1 MELSVFTV
9 LVGVGYWIQGFRCF
23 PWLAVNFYLMN
34 TLRVDSTT
42 LQILQT
48 SATLPMVAKPIYGI
62 ISDAVYIAGAHR
74 LPYIIIGGLLQAI
87 SWGAIVFIPA
97 AGSSI
102 YIMTAFLLVSNLGA
116 SIVEVASDALVAETG
131 KKAKTSSSGELQS
144 FAWIAIAAGGVMGN
158 LLGGIAISRVDAK
171 IMFVIFG
178 FLLSIQVMICLT
190 VDEKSFGLPSSQ
202 EVPGLGV
209 NSRKEKGEAPSVTER
224 LGESPMPNK
233 SFCSESKRDELGT
246 QAIKSKRAAVRAF
259 MKNVQ
264 KQVFNLSGALKNP
277 QIAYSLAWFAISYA
291 MIPILTGTMFFFQT
305 QHLKLDPTILGLA
318 KVVGQIGLLLGSI
331 IYNRFLKDISL
342 RKLLVSMQILLSFCM
357 LSDIFLV
364 NQLNIRLGI
373 PNSVYILGASALVE
387 VVSLFKILPFTV
399 SLAQLCPPG
408 CEGSLMAFVMS
419 VQSLSSIVS
428 GYLGVALVSFLGV
441 SSENYSRLPLAIFIQ
456 SMATLVPLIWISFL
470 PDRESTKH
478 QKDESKLS

>member
-9 LVGVGYWIQGFRCF
+9 LIGVGYWIQGFRCF

-34 TLRVDSTT
+34 TLRVDSST
-42 LQILQT
+42 LQLLMT
-48 SATLPMVAKPIYGI
+48 SANLPMVAKPIYGI

-97 AGSSI
+97 AGSSV
-102 YIMTAFLLVSNLGA
+102 YIMTSFLLVSNLGA
-116 SIVEVASDALVAETG
+116 SIVEIATDALVAETG
-131 KKAKTSSSGELQS
+131 KKAKASSSGELQS
-144 FAWIAIAAGGVMGN
+144 FAWIAMAAGGIMGN
-158 LLGGIAISRVDAK
+158 LFGGIAISQVDAK
-171 IMFVIFG
+171 TMFIIFG
-178 FLLSIQVMICLT
+178 FLLSIQVMACLT

-202 EVPGLGV
+202 KVPGLEN
-209 NSRKEKGEAPSVTER
+209 NSTKEKVDAPSVTER
-224 LGESPMPNK
+224 LGELPMPNK
-233 SFCSESKRDELGT
+233 SFSSESKCDEFGT
-246 QAIKSKRAAVRAF
+246 QAIKSKRAAECAV
-259 MKNVQ
+259 MKSVQ
-264 KQVFNLSGALKNP
+264 NQVSDLLGALKKP
-277 QIAYSLAWFAISYA
+277 QIAYSLAWFAVSYA
-291 MIPILTGTMFFFQT
+291 MIPILTGTMFFYQT
-305 QHLKLDPTILGLA
+305 QHLKLDPTFLGLA

-342 RKLLVSMQILLSFCM
+342 RKLLGSMQILLSFCM

-387 VVSLFKILPFTV
+387 VVSMFKILPFTV

-419 VQSLSSIVS
+419 VLSLANIIS

-470 PDRESTKH
+470 PDREPTKH
-478 QKDESKLS
+478 QKDKSKLS